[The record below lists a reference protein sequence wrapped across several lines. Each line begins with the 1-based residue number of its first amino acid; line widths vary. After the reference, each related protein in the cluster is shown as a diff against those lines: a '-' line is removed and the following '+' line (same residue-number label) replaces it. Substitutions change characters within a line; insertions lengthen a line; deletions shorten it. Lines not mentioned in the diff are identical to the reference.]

1 MDKQT
6 RPGEGSAIASLVLGI
21 ISCLTILVY
30 AFSGRLSLGAIAVIL
45 GFVGIGAGN
54 AAKTAAI
61 AAVYASLGPSSLGW
75 APCLAQSSAGSFCL
89 SQCCKNS
96 RKKRTAHG
104 RSFFI

>member
-54 AAKTAAI
+54 AA
-61 AAVYASLGPSSLGW
+61 VYASLGPSSLGW

-104 RSFFI
+104 RSFFISPL

>member
-6 RPGEGSAIASLVLGI
+6 HPGEGSAIASLVLGI

-54 AAKTAAI
+54 AAKNSGYRGGLRIAGTVVSWVGAVFGAI
-61 AAVYASLGPSSLGW
+61 VCGKLLFVTM
-75 APCLAQSSAGSFCL
+75 L
-89 SQCCKNS
+89 
-96 RKKRTAHG
+96 
-104 RSFFI
+104 

>member
-54 AAKTAAI
+54 AAKNSGYRGGLRIAGPVVSGLGAFFGAI
-61 AAVYASLGPSSLGW
+61 CWVMLLF
-75 APCLAQSSAGSFCL
+75 L
-89 SQCCKNS
+89 KMV
-96 RKKRTAHG
+96 
-104 RSFFI
+104 